1 MAVEIKYI
9 DDNYLNEAVEII
21 YTLEVA
27 SGRMIDDKRMYNLFK
42 SFIITEFIEE
52 NGSFL
57 GLFKEN
63 KLIGVSGIKQDYIM
77 FFYIDSKYQKSGY
90 GALLLSK
97 QIEDSKEYDYL
108 YLDAPLESYSFYLKQ
123 GFEIESIKEKEN
135 RVVHKMKKM
144 IRRG

>member
-77 FFYIDSKYQKSGY
+77 FFYIDSKYQKNGY

-108 YLDAPLESYSFYLKQ
+108 YLDAPLESYNFYLKQ

>member
-9 DDNYLNEAVEII
+9 DENYLNEAIEII
-21 YTLEVA
+21 YNLEVA
-27 SGRMIDDKRMYNLFK
+27 SGRMIDDKRMYSLFK

-52 NGSFL
+52 NGSLL

-97 QIEDSKEYDYL
+97 QIEESKEYDYL